1 MARNF
6 SKSFYK
12 GKAWRT
18 TRASYISKVHG
29 LCERCLEQGRY
40 TPCEDVHHKILLNEA
55 NIHDPSV
62 SLNHEHLIALC
73 KVCHNMAHSDGSP
86 VREGLTFNEN
96 GELVKR

>member
-1 MARNF
+1 MAREF

-18 TRASYISKVHG
+18 TRASYISEVHG

-73 KVCHNMAHSDGSP
+73 KSCHNNVHGNGSS
-86 VREGLTFNEN
+86 VRDDLMFDEHGNLI
-96 GELVKR
+96 RR